1 MAAIN
6 RQIDEAHKMLRQK
19 ADDTLNSISENYQSA
34 LMEKIGEE
42 LELSKQARSVGNSRQ
57 ADVHELRADIYRSAL
72 DAVKRGD
79 RR

>member
-1 MAAIN
+1 MAAID
-6 RQIDEAHKMLRQK
+6 RQIDEAHKKLRQK
-19 ADDTLNSISENYQSA
+19 ADDTLKSISENYQSA

-42 LELSKQARSVGNSRQ
+42 LELSRQAQKGINSRQ